1 MSTLR
6 EEIEEASRGRK
17 VPRDAPD
24 QDQETLRR
32 VKANETQ
39 KSFDKVNA
47 DRDAIDTEVT
57 DEDYARG
64 SEKETVSD
72 KMSQH

>member
-17 VPRDAPD
+17 VPLENPD
-24 QDQETLRR
+24 QDKENLQRAR
-32 VKANETQ
+32 AKETQ

-72 KMSQH
+72 KITKH